1 VNDTIGGSPVGPPVD
16 LPTVV
21 VAPAAHPSHV
31 AKNRPLAL
39 LAALATIWI
48 LHWAQVVLIP
58 ILLGVLIS
66 YALSPVINALH
77 HWRIPRAVGAAL
89 LLLGMLGG
97 LGTLAF
103 SLSDDAVALVETL
116 PAAAQNLRKT
126 LRKQGVRSRGAIDQM
141 QQAASQLERAA
152 NETGPPKPATP
163 GGVTRVQIEKPA
175 LNVQDFLWTGTR
187 GVLALAGQAGAVMFL
202 VYFLLAAG
210 DTFRRKLV
218 RITGPVLSKRKI
230 TVRVLDEITSQIQ
243 RYLLVQIATSVLV
256 GVVTWLALAL
266 LGLEHAAIWGVAA
279 AVFNNIPYV
288 GPVVVSVATT
298 LVALLQF
305 GSLQMALLVGG
316 VVLLI
321 TSLEGN
327 LLTPWLTSRA
337 SRMNAVAVFISL
349 LLWGWLWGV
358 WGLLLGLPIM
368 VVGKAVCD
376 RVEDFQ
382 PVGELLGE

>member
-1 VNDTIGGSPVGPPVD
+1 MD
-16 LPTVV
+16 LKGVEIPTVV
-21 VAPAAHPSHV
+21 VAPAAQLSQV

-39 LAALATIWI
+39 LAALAAIWM

-66 YALSPVINALH
+66 YALSPVVNVLQR
-77 HWRIPRAVGAAL
+77 WRIPRAIGAAL

-103 SLSDDAVALVETL
+103 SLSDGAVALVETL
-116 PAAAQNLRKT
+116 PDAAQNLRKN
-126 LRKQGVRSRGAIDQM
+126 LRKQGMRSRGAIDNM

-152 NETGPPKPATP
+152 NETGPPKPAAP
-163 GGVTRVQIEKPA
+163 SGVTRVQIEKPA

-187 GVLALAGQAGAVMFL
+187 GVFALAGQAGALMFL

-243 RYLLVQIATSVLV
+243 RYLLVQIGTSVLV
-256 GVVTWLALAL
+256 GVVTWLALAWI
-266 LGLEHAAIWGVAA
+266 GLEHAAIWGVAA

-288 GPVVVSVATT
+288 GPVVITVATS
-298 LVALLQF
+298 LFALLQF

-316 VVLLI
+316 VALLI

-327 LLTPWLTSRA
+327 VLTPWLTSRA

-358 WGLLLGLPIM
+358 WGLLLAMPIM
-368 VVGKAVCD
+368 MAIKAVCD

>member
-1 VNDTIGGSPVGPPVD
+1 
-16 LPTVV
+16 
-21 VAPAAHPSHV
+21 
-31 AKNRPLAL
+31 
-39 LAALATIWI
+39 
-48 LHWAQVVLIP
+48 
-58 ILLGVLIS
+58 
-66 YALSPVINALH
+66 
-77 HWRIPRAVGAAL
+77 
-89 LLLGMLGG
+89 MLGS
-97 LGTLAF
+97 LGTMAF
-103 SLSDDAVALVETL
+103 SLSDGAVALVETL
-116 PAAAQNLRKT
+116 PDAAQNLRKN
-126 LRKQGVRSRGAIDQM
+126 LRKQGVRSRGAIDHM

-163 GGVTRVQIEKPA
+163 SGVTRVQIEKPA
-175 LNVQDFLWTGTR
+175 LNVQDFLWTGTS
-187 GVLALAGQAGAVMFL
+187 GLVSLAGQAGALMFL

-243 RYLLVQIATSVLV
+243 RYLLVQIATSALV
-256 GVVTWLALAL
+256 GVVTWLALAS
-266 LGLEHAAIWGVAA
+266 LGLEHAAIWGIAA

-288 GPVVVSVATT
+288 GPVVVTVATT

-316 VVLLI
+316 VTLLI

-327 LLTPWLTSRA
+327 LLTPWLTGRA

-358 WGLLLGLPIM
+358 WGLLLGMPIM
-368 VVGKAVCD
+368 MVAKAVCD